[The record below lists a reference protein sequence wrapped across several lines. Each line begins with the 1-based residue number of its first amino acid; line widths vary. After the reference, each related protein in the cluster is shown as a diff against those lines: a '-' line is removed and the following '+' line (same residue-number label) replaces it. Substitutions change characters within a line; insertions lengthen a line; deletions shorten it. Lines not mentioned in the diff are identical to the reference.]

1 MKKSELAQY
10 KKMLLEKKEAIEKS
24 IGNGLMAAEIET
36 DNHGDIADV
45 SSAAIETEI
54 SMRLK
59 QTDAKLLRAIKEAL
73 ARIENG
79 SYGICVECA
88 YEPQELCDSCP
99 EIPAARLR
107 AVPWTKVCAAVKDK
121 QYSKK

>member
-10 KKMLLEKKEAIEKS
+10 KKMLLEKKEAIEKA

-73 ARIENG
+73 GRIETG
-79 SYGICVECA
+79 SYGICIECA
-88 YEPQELCDSCP
+88 YEPQNLCESCP

-121 QYSKK
+121 QYSEK